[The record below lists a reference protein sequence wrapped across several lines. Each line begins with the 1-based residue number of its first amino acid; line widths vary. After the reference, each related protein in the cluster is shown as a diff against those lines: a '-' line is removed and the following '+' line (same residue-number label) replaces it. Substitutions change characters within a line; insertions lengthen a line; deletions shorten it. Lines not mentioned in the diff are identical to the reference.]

1 MFCNQAHAC
10 TVICTRMVTSL
21 APTCSNNFASRR
33 TGDGPG
39 MIRKRVAAS
48 LAGRRR
54 RTNSGVPPPPESA
67 NRSLPDDNGEG
78 GGGESESFSSDCE
91 EEERGWTGSG
101 DAAGGK
107 KPWERVDQSVYEE
120 QLEKLQEQLVQ
131 VMIENQA
138 LQAELEEQRKKPG
151 SSQRR
156 ELDQLRQ
163 ENTSLQQR
171 LGQERLRHQ
180 TVSTT
185 SSHSSVGSEDG
196 PVEDGYENVTTDR
209 ERVLKL
215 RRRKRPLSRRF
226 SYASARESV
235 YNFLYLFS
243 EDARTPSNEPE
254 EEATPL
260 TAKRLKENC
269 TRLGKSSKPWRETA
283 SHVKETLRWKSSAE
297 SLVVFLIYMYCVWN
311 GWIIQLVLFIS
322 VIKLTLNYLYISGLA
337 EQFGFSSG
345 QIEEEAD
352 ENMGLADKFQL
363 VKQVAQ
369 TVQNMSGTTSDTLE
383 KLRNLW
389 LWRQPEATTKLY
401 IALLLFLLVS
411 LFLPNS
417 YTLTFIGLFAGM
429 KLFIVDN
436 IYRKYPRV
444 QEEFD
449 NVDRMWRSLPTD
461 TELLERQTL
470 SREEMVSYIARERGG
485 GIFHITSM
493 QHENRSFVYCMYAA
507 LLRGPPTIYTY
518 SL

>member
-1 MFCNQAHAC
+1 
-10 TVICTRMVTSL
+10 
-21 APTCSNNFASRR
+21 
-33 TGDGPG
+33 
-39 MIRKRVAAS
+39 MIRQRVAAS

-54 RTNSGVPPPPESA
+54 RTNSGVPPPPPESA
-67 NRSLPDDNGEG
+67 NPDDNGG
-78 GGGESESFSSDCE
+78 GGGETESFSSDYEEE
-91 EEERGWTGSG
+91 EEERGRTGG
-101 DAAGGK
+101 GEAAGGK
-107 KPWERVDQSVYEE
+107 QPWKRVDQSVYEE

-163 ENTSLQQR
+163 ENTALQQR
-171 LGQERLRHQ
+171 LRHQ
-180 TVSTT
+180 AVSTA
-185 SSHSSVGSEDG
+185 SSHTSVGSLVDG
-196 PVEDGYENVTTDR
+196 GYENVTTDR

-215 RRRKRPLSRRF
+215 RSRKRPLSRRF

-235 YNFLYLFS
+235 YNCLSLFS
-243 EDARTPSNEPE
+243 EDVRTPSNEPE

-269 TRLGKSSKPWRETA
+269 TRLGKSSKPWREMA
-283 SHVKETLRWKSSAE
+283 SHVKETVRWRNSAE
-297 SLVVFLIYMYCVWN
+297 SLVVFLIYMYCVLN
-311 GWIIQLVLFIS
+311 GWIVQLVVFIS
-322 VIKLTLNYLYISGLA
+322 VIKLTLNYLHISGLA

-345 QIEEEAD
+345 QTEEEAD
-352 ENMGLADKFQL
+352 ESMGLADKFQL

-369 TVQNMSGTTSDTLE
+369 TVQNTSGTTSDTLE

-389 LWRQPEATTKLY
+389 LWHQPEATRKLY
-401 IALLLFLLVS
+401 IALLVFLLVT

-449 NVDRMWRSLPTD
+449 DVDRMWRSLPTD
-461 TELLERQTL
+461 AELLERQTL
-470 SREEMVSYIARERGG
+470 SREEMVS
-485 GIFHITSM
+485 
-493 QHENRSFVYCMYAA
+493 
-507 LLRGPPTIYTY
+507 
-518 SL
+518 